1 MSLRLAHLAPR
12 VAAVAALVAGAASAT
27 ACVGGLGGCDPA
39 TNGDRAAI
47 VFTPSLVEATRTPAT
62 CSVTE
67 PAFSSKDRFTL
78 EVTGVTSIA
87 PPHSTLTL
95 LLTAAAP
102 SGEALPLTVDA
113 QGSAASTWTAG
124 SADGSVNFS
133 LTVGSDP
140 TELDATGVSSVVVT
154 VDAMPTADGQ
164 PLSAEVQVYFV
175 DGRELDQTYSAS
187 LRTAVVLCPKV
198 PAGGTETSG

>member
-1 MSLRLAHLAPR
+1 MRLRLAHLAPC
-12 VAAVAALVAGAASAT
+12 VAAVVALVGGAA
-27 ACVGGLGGCDPA
+27 CVEGLGGCEPA

-78 EVTGVTSIA
+78 EVTGETSIA
-87 PPHSTLTL
+87 PPYSTLTML
-95 LLTAAAP
+95 LAAAAP
-102 SGEALPLTVDA
+102 SGEAVPLTVDA
-113 QGSAASTWTAG
+113 QGSAASTWTAS
-124 SADGSVNFS
+124 SADRSVSFS

-140 TELDATGVSSVVVT
+140 TEIDATGVSSVVVT

-164 PLSAEVQVYFV
+164 PVSAEVQVYFV